1 MGPLWYCAH
10 VVFIMKNN
18 TASPS
23 PAAAETATDCACPSS
38 PTVVEPGTTAKRPT
52 HEQVVKK
59 EKELR
64 ENLTEKE
71 IDDMVEDSFPASD
84 PPSTY

>member
-1 MGPLWYCAH
+1 MGPLWLDAH
-10 VVFIMKNN
+10 LVFIMKN
-18 TASPS
+18 TDTPPLS
-23 PAAAETATDCACPSS
+23 PAAEPTTDCACPSS

-71 IDDMVEDSFPASD
+71 IDNMVEDSFPASD